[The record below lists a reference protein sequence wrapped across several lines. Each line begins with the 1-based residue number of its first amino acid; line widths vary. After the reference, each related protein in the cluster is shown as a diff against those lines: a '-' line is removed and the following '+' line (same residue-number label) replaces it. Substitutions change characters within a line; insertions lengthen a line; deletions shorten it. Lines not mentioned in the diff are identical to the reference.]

1 MPFPV
6 SVFLLSSCGRMMVRI
21 AVVCA
26 GICRM
31 PVCRGLRFT
40 VRDLRRAAYPALHT
54 AISFRKPAEFCGISL
69 TSRGKTV
76 TIKSSLKSLTF
87 YRGVAQLVARLLWEQ
102 DVGSS
107 SLFTSTRLSLDAIRA
122 PGSNA
127 FCSATGPR
135 RGLHSVGK
143 AAQVRLSLD
152 AIRTPGSVFFA
163 LTNTASGTAAD
174 ATAASHVG
182 AGFLLS
188 ARFCAGGGLPF
199 EGKNQ

>member
-6 SVFLLSSCGRMMVRI
+6 LVFLLSSCGRMMVRI
-21 AVVCA
+21 AVVCT
-26 GICRM
+26 GICRI

-40 VRDLRRAAYPALHT
+40 VRDLRRAAYPASHT

-127 FCSATGPR
+127 FCFDKHSVRHGSRRHGGVPR
-135 RGLHSVGK
+135 RSRIS
-143 AAQVRLSLD
+143 AFR
-152 AIRTPGSVFFA
+152 A
-163 LTNTASGTAAD
+163 LLRRRRIA
-174 ATAASHVG
+174 V
-182 AGFLLS
+182 
-188 ARFCAGGGLPF
+188 
-199 EGKNQ
+199 

>member
-1 MPFPV
+1 
-6 SVFLLSSCGRMMVRI
+6 MVRI

-40 VRDLRRAAYPALHT
+40 VRDLRRAAYPASHT

-122 PGSNA
+122 PGSMLFVQQPARGEVCIQLGSRAGQAEPGCNSRSGLDA

-135 RGLHSVGK
+135 RGLHSVEE
-143 AAQVRLSLD
+143 AAQVRLSL
-152 AIRTPGSVFFA
+152 G
-163 LTNTASGTAAD
+163 L
-174 ATAASHVG
+174 
-182 AGFLLS
+182 
-188 ARFCAGGGLPF
+188 RFRFGRC
-199 EGKNQ
+199 

>member
-6 SVFLLSSCGRMMVRI
+6 LVFLLSSCGRMMVRI

-40 VRDLRRAAYPALHT
+40 VRDLRRAAYPASHT

-122 PGSNA
+122 PGS
-127 FCSATGPR
+127 
-135 RGLHSVGK
+135 
-143 AAQVRLSLD
+143 
-152 AIRTPGSVFFA
+152 VFFA

-174 ATAASHVG
+174 ATAASHAG